1 METVW
6 DYLEELQ
13 DVDRTPHGACHRTQS
28 TTPYQDSRKWTNN
41 ITQDDYSHPFYTY
54 VTTNTHHDDDND
66 MTDGIIDSKS
76 NQLYSVIEE
85 TECQIRE
92 EVKTVND
99 RMTRRRTGAYTAY
112 ILNTLVLRYQQHYQM
127 LR

>member
-1 METVW
+1 
-6 DYLEELQ
+6 
-13 DVDRTPHGACHRTQS
+13 
-28 TTPYQDSRKWTNN
+28 
-41 ITQDDYSHPFYTY
+41 
-54 VTTNTHHDDDND
+54 

-99 RMTRRRTGAYTAY
+99 RMRRRKTGAYTAY
-112 ILNTLVLRYQQHYQM
+112 VKHASIRAPATLPNIQIDIRAAQNDPGAN
-127 LR
+127 